1 MRRKE
6 NHMRRLALLL
16 TVALAPLALA
26 GVALADAPT
35 KATVSS
41 GPETFVVPD
50 LCSFPITI
58 TDTRTVTTISF
69 ENGDVQRHV
78 RIDSTLSA
86 NGKTVSENDSI
97 NVYIDAS
104 APSVRTIVGAFTR
117 ISVPGAGILVLEA
130 GRIVFDLA
138 TGAILFEAGSHEL
151 TFHGD
156 TAALC
161 AYLSP
166 GAKP

>member
-1 MRRKE
+1 
-6 NHMRRLALLL
+6 MRRLALLA
-16 TVALAPLALA
+16 VALAPLALA
-26 GVALADAPT
+26 GTALADPPT
-35 KATVSS
+35 KTTVSS

-58 TDTRTVTTISF
+58 TDTRTVTTITF

-78 RIDSTLSA
+78 RVDATLSA
-86 NGKTVSENDSI
+86 NGMSVSENDSV
-97 NVYIDAS
+97 NVFIDAS
-104 APSVRTIVGAFTR
+104 SPRVRTIVGAFTR

-130 GRIVFDLA
+130 GRIVFDVG
-138 TGAILFEAGSHEL
+138 TGAILFEAGPHDF

-161 AYLSP
+161 AYL
-166 GAKP
+166 GA